1 MRRPARLKQRLLAVG
16 ACATL
21 AGALVAG
28 GGAEPASRLDRR
40 AVPLP
45 HESTTLA
52 QQRHTALL
60 SLYALDAKLQLA
72 QSRLAA
78 LRAQRAGVEHERAS
92 VRKQLDAAYTTLR
105 VSQRRLA
112 QRLHALYESRQS
124 DAFAV
129 LLNARSLEDAI
140 TELDDLTRSAQ
151 LDKRI
156 AEDARAARARLR
168 AAAARLAQ
176 REARLQ
182 VLAASAENTLSALS
196 ATRSAR
202 GRLVDDLTQR
212 LNALE
217 LSRVQAQARASAVRT
232 RKLVAASPTA
242 TAAHAAST
250 ATVSAGGH
258 TLRVV
263 ASGYSLAGATASGIP
278 PGWGVVAVDPAVIPL
293 GTRMTIPGYGDGV
306 AADTGSAVHGSTIDL
321 WFPTAEQALAW
332 GRRTVTITL
341 H

>member
-1 MRRPARLKQRLLAVG
+1 VRRPARLKQRLLAVG
-16 ACATL
+16 ACATF

-28 GGAEPASRLDRR
+28 GSAEPTSRPDRGADSSR
-40 AVPLP
+40 R
-45 HESTTLA
+45 ESTALA

-60 SLYALDAKLQLA
+60 SLYALDAKLQVA
-72 QSRLAA
+72 QSHLAE
-78 LRAQRAGVEHERAS
+78 LRAQRGRVEEERAS
-92 VRKQLDAAYTTLR
+92 VRRQLDAAYTTLL

-112 QRLHALYESRQS
+112 QRVHALYESRES

-129 LLNARSLEDAI
+129 LLNATSIEDAI

-156 AEDARAARARLR
+156 AADARDARARLR

-176 REARLQ
+176 REARLE
-182 VLAASAENTLSALS
+182 VLAASAKSTLSGLS

-232 RKLVAASPTA
+232 RELVAASA
-242 TAAHAAST
+242 TAPAPHAAP
-250 ATVSAGGH
+250 AAPISAGGH
-258 TLRVV
+258 TLNVV

-321 WFPTAEQALAW
+321 WFPTVDQALAW
-332 GRRTVTITL
+332 GRRTVAITL